1 MEADLY
7 ESKPG
12 RAVCVQEIFFVIF
25 IVPKMLRAAKRLT
38 ICVSGFR
45 SSHKMGAPADVSICA
60 ALLLPLGR

>member
-1 MEADLY
+1 MKADLY

-12 RAVCVQEIFFVIF
+12 RAVCLQEIFFVAF
-25 IVPKMLRAAKRLT
+25 VPKILRAAKRLY

>member
-1 MEADLY
+1 MKADLY

-12 RAVCVQEIFFVIF
+12 RAVCLLEIFFVIF
-25 IVPKMLRAAKRLT
+25 VPKMLRAAKRLK

-45 SSHKMGAPADVSICA
+45 SSHKMGAPADASVCA